1 MPRRTAPRPSALS
14 VPDPSNAGKL
24 VRLTARQRSVSD
36 QDLLLA
42 QKRDNRVNNRAT
54 TQHFSRPA
62 SRAGTPSCSPSL
74 GPMTPPPSL
83 SPPPIA
89 KAGVGP
95 PSAARANKVAFLG
108 GDKVAFLASGPPAS
122 NSWSPAASSP
132 SCGSSSGSRSSPASG
147 PCSPSHRKAVELGM
161 TKLDVDMA
169 AQLKTTHMK
178 RRDKINASMKQEQD
192 DSCVIC

>member
-1 MPRRTAPRPSALS
+1 MQATQPPSGSGPRLTPTIYEQHVLLLKDSYEHAMPRRTAPRPSALS

-62 SRAGTPSCSPSL
+62 SRAGTPNCSPS
-74 GPMTPPPSL
+74 
-83 SPPPIA
+83 
-89 KAGVGP
+89 
-95 PSAARANKVAFLG
+95 R
-108 GDKVAFLASGPPAS
+108 DKVAFLASGPPAS

-178 RRDKINASMKQEQD
+178 RRDKINASMKQDQD